1 MRDSAKAAQ
10 EMESAIFPKFCVI
23 DQLLNGD
30 DLSLIPKRLEENEK
44 ARKKNDSLTF
54 NPSIR
59 IEETPEGCI
68 RIFTTPGAKH
78 KEPAKRK
85 STPLGNTRQTMTTVH
100 LEAGRRKKPS

>member
-23 DQLLNGD
+23 DQLLNDD

-68 RIFTTPGAKH
+68 RIFTTPGQNTKSQQ
-78 KEPAKRK
+78 KEKAHHWETQGK
-85 STPLGNTRQTMTTVH
+85 Q
-100 LEAGRRKKPS
+100 